1 MLLHILNIGEKTMN
15 LTVCNRSL
23 GIGAALC
30 AVAIGAVWY
39 GSTLADRAAI
49 TQALLATA
57 RCDASGFVSITF
69 VDGSQFTCVPAQQM
83 PPHTREEAARRK
95 RATP

>member
-1 MLLHILNIGEKTMN
+1 MN
-15 LTVCNRSL
+15 LTVCNRSI
-23 GIGAALC
+23 GIGAALA
-30 AVAIGAVWY
+30 AVALGAIWY
-39 GSTLADRAAI
+39 GDKLSGRAAI

-83 PPHTREEAARRK
+83 PPSSRAEAARRN
-95 RATP
+95 RGAP